1 MGRVVNAADVGQQRQ
16 QLRRT
21 IAEALRLMM
30 SKPKFDQESCDLAA
44 LIVFSL
50 REIGEGIEQTASA
63 WESRDYF
70 LKADRFR
77 REWDWLEDTT
87 FALESALL
95 LGQFDQVPP
104 LLATLIPH
112 FSDITINRFT
122 RSPKLWQG
130 CYQRLI
136 QSDR

>member
-1 MGRVVNAADVGQQRQ
+1 MSRVVNTASVGQQRQ

-30 SKPKFDQESCDLAA
+30 SKPKFDQESRDLTA
-44 LIVFSL
+44 LIVFAL
-50 REIGEGIEQTASA
+50 RQIEQGIEQTASA
-63 WESRDYF
+63 WENRDYF

-77 REWDWLEDTT
+77 REWDWLEDTV

-95 LGQFDQVPP
+95 LGQFDKVPP
-104 LLATLIPH
+104 ILVTLIPK

-122 RSPKLWQG
+122 RSSELWQG
-130 CYQRLI
+130 CYQRLL
-136 QSDR
+136 QDDK